1 MTTHRSGNSRAD
13 ARREGTPLIGVSE
26 PTDERELSPVA
37 EFAWETARVLGLYVI
52 VPVLLLSFGAAALGY
67 VWLMHSPVP
76 LKSFSSRIESR
87 INASLSGFRANIDDA
102 FLAIGADKG
111 VELRLTNLR
120 ITDASGD
127 DVVSAPEAAVKFN
140 KAALWRLDAVPERIN
155 LIQPK
160 LAVVYSDANGF
171 SLSIANDG
179 PGTEASK
186 PRPETALD
194 PAAPHDPATHAGG
207 TAKPAAGFHRIDI
220 AKVLADAS
228 QRARQGDETEN
239 LLRKFGV
246 LDAIVS
252 VTDNGKVSEI
262 HVEEATVDLDHTA
275 RNSVISGEATI
286 NSRERPWHLSFR
298 MEEASET
305 DAIKLTANVERFVP
319 RTLAKLSPRLV
330 LLDALDT
337 PMTGA
342 LAVNLSTSGD
352 VRSAD
357 LALNVEQGS
366 IVLPSLGNAPM
377 QLDSGQ
383 LALRYDAGKRQVAL
397 APSPLNW
404 AGGRITLAGSISSDP
419 PGADPPQW
427 HFELQGTDGVLS
439 AEEFKL
445 PAMPIDEFKASG
457 RVIPAEGLVQLSEF
471 LLRAGGGAVTA
482 NGEVINGAGPP
493 STRIEAA
500 ISPMPLATL
509 KTIWPRA
516 VAPTARTWV
525 GEQVKKAS
533 LQAASLKFLSGRFLD
548 SEDALVDAVPNASR
562 ERLSASL
569 EVTDLNM
576 EPLPRSLPIEAPRA
590 LLRMENSSLE
600 VNVPDAA
607 IVAGPEHRL
616 PLKGVRLTVV
626 DVRHDAPIAE
636 LALKSQTTL
645 PILIETL
652 NRSQLHLAGQGPL
665 PIEGI
670 EGKVDGEIKISMP
683 LVNDS
688 SLPKAVGKARISD
701 IRGTIKDYHVDL
713 KGGTIDVD
721 VSDIGVVAKGDLTI
735 NGVLAKLQ
743 MHRILEGA
751 PEAQPPMTITASLD
765 NADRT
770 QLGLDVNH
778 LIQGA
783 MPIEI
788 TVTQKTDAPAL
799 VHVRGDLTNAEL
811 LLSGVAWKKPVGRP
825 ASLEFDLGAAG
836 PGKIN
841 LNNFKVVGDNIAIDG
856 SAVVEERPEGREVS
870 EFSFPN
876 FSINV
881 VSRLAVRG
889 TMSDKRIWTVS
900 AKGSTFEAKD
910 VFRSMLALGNKE
922 DVIKPRH
929 PAAGVDFTADIDTV
943 IGNSEISLRKMKV
956 KYSERGDKI
965 VALEADGMLEGGNPV
980 MMELKP
986 GGPRIAYAKASDA
999 GSMLKMIGLYPNIK
1013 GGRMELEVK
1022 LDGQGAVDKSG
1033 VLSIDNFRVLGDPII
1048 SEVYSSAEGGPGS
1061 APKKPAERQVFEF
1074 QRMEVPFSIGH
1085 DQFVLD
1091 DSYLRGPL
1099 MGASIRGRVDFN
1111 ARRVNLGG
1119 TYIPLQGINA
1129 AVCDI
1134 PLFGPLVAGF
1144 DCQGVFGI
1152 TYAIQG
1158 PMSGPEVIVNPLS
1171 MFTPG
1176 ILRGIMEL
1184 TSPNPQVQERAPKR
1198 PAAEQRVRASSTN
1211 PERGSAVDGWSSE
1224 TTPGGTK
1231 KK

>member
-1 MTTHRSGNSRAD
+1 MTTHRPGTSRGT
-13 ARREGTPLIGVSE
+13 ARREQAPFVGVSE
-26 PTDERELSPVA
+26 TADDDRGLGPVA
-37 EFAWETARVLGLYVI
+37 AFACDTARVLGLYVI
-52 VPVLLLSFGAAALGY
+52 VPVLLLSFGAAAVGY

-76 LKSFSSRIESR
+76 LKSFSKRIESR
-87 INASLSGFRANIDDA
+87 INASLSGFRADIDDA
-102 FLAIGADKG
+102 YLAIGADKG
-111 VELRLTNLR
+111 VELRITNLR
-120 ITDASGD
+120 IKEADGD
-127 DVVSAPEAAVKFN
+127 DVVSAPEAAVKFS

-171 SLSIANDG
+171 SLSIANGGQGGDG
-179 PGTEASK
+179 SSS
-186 PRPETALD
+186 RPQTGL
-194 PAAPHDPATHAGG
+194 HGG
-207 TAKPAAGFHRIDI
+207 TAQAVGTAGPASRYHRIDI
-220 AKVLADAS
+220 AKVLSDAS
-228 QRARQGDETEN
+228 QRARQGDESDT

-252 VTDNGKVSEI
+252 VTDNGRLSEI
-262 HVEEATVDLDHTA
+262 HVQEATVDLDHTA
-275 RNSVISGEATI
+275 RHSVISGEATI
-286 NSRERPWHLSFR
+286 SSPEQPWHFAFR
-298 MEEASET
+298 MDEADGA
-305 DAIKLTANVERFVP
+305 DAINLKVNVDRLVP
-319 RTLAKLSPRLV
+319 RTLARLSPRLA
-330 LLDALDT
+330 LLEALDM
-337 PMTGA
+337 PMTGE
-342 LAVNLSTSGD
+342 LNVDLSSDGTL
-352 VRSAD
+352 RTAD
-357 LALNVEQGS
+357 LGLDVEQGS
-366 IVLPSLGNAPM
+366 LVLSSLGNAPVA
-377 QLDSGQ
+377 LDSGKV
-383 LALRYDAGKRQVAL
+383 ALHYDAGKQQMTL
-397 APSPLNW
+397 APSTLNW
-404 AGGRITLAGSISSDP
+404 AGSSRITLTGSVASDP
-419 PGADPPQW
+419 PGDGPPQW
-427 HFELQGTDGVLS
+427 HFDLKGTDGVLS
-439 AEEFKL
+439 AQEFEL
-445 PAMPIDEFKASG
+445 PAMPIDEFKAAG

-471 LLRAGGGAVTA
+471 LFKAGGGAVTA
-482 NGEVINGAGPP
+482 NGEVISGTGPP

-525 GEQVKKAS
+525 GEQVNKAS
-533 LQAASLKFLSGRFLD
+533 LQSASLKFLSGRFLET
-548 SEDALVDAVPNASR
+548 EDGLADPVAGTSR

-569 EVTDLNM
+569 EVADLNM

-590 LLRMENSSLE
+590 ILRMENSSLE
-600 VNVPDAA
+600 VNVPEAA
-607 IVAGPEHRL
+607 IIAGPEARL

-626 DVRHDAPIAE
+626 DVRHEAPIAE

-645 PILIETL
+645 PVLIETL

-665 PIEGI
+665 PIAGI
-670 EGKVDGEIKISMP
+670 EGKVDGELKISMP

-688 SLPKAVGKARISD
+688 SVPKAVGKARISE
-701 IRGTIKDYHVDL
+701 IRGTSKDYNVTL
-713 KGGTIDVD
+713 NGGTIDVEA
-721 VSDIGVVAKGDLTI
+721 SDAGVVAKGDLTI
-735 NGVLAKLQ
+735 NGVLAKLN

-751 PEAQPPMTITASLD
+751 PEAQPPLKITASLD

-778 LIQGA
+778 LIQGT
-783 MPIEI
+783 MPVEI
-788 TVTQKTDAPAL
+788 TVTQKPDAPAL
-799 VHVRGDLTNAEL
+799 VHVHGDLTNAEL
-811 LLSGVAWKKPVGRP
+811 LFSSVAWKKPAGKP
-825 ASLEFDLGAAG
+825 ASLDFDLGTG
-836 PGKIN
+836 TPGRVD
-841 LNNFKVVGDNIAIDG
+841 LLNFKVVGDNIAIDG
-856 SAVVEERPEGREVS
+856 SAVVEDRPEGREVS

-881 VSRLAVRG
+881 VSRLDVRG
-889 TMSDKRIWTVS
+889 TMSDKRIWTVT

-922 DVIKPRH
+922 DEIKPRH
-929 PAAGVDFTADIDTV
+929 PAAGVDFTGEIDTV
-943 IGNSEISLRKMKV
+943 IGNAEISLRKAKI
-956 KYSERGDKI
+956 KYSERADRI
-965 VALEADGMLEGGNPV
+965 IALEADGTLEGGNPV

-986 GGPRIAYAKASDA
+986 GGPRVAYAKASDA

-1022 LDGQGAVDKSG
+1022 LDGQGAADKSG

-1048 SEVYSSAEGGPGS
+1048 SEVYSSAEGGPG
-1061 APKKPAERQVFEF
+1061 PKKPTERQVFEF
-1074 QRMEVPFSIGH
+1074 QRMEVPFQIGH
-1085 DQFVLD
+1085 GQFVLD

-1111 ARRVNLGG
+1111 AQRVNLGG

-1184 TSPNPQVQERAPKR
+1184 TSPNPQVQVREPKR
-1198 PAAEQRVRASSTN
+1198 PAAEPKVRASSTS
-1211 PERGSAVDGWSSE
+1211 PERGSVVDGWSSE
-1224 TTPGGTK
+1224 TTPGGASK